1 MSEKNNRY
9 CFNLEFYD
17 QMAAIVRP
25 YQLFFYP
32 EDNSIEM
39 IDIKLKKMFLKRI
52 VFPTL
57 TIKDLFI
64 GAILNIYSRKLTVT
78 DYGDVF
84 TQKNFS
90 ESRIS
95 TFGMIKPC
103 SYMNIGK
110 IIDYIYSNG
119 EFTLSK
125 LKMTKL
131 LPSDANEF
139 YKEHQG
145 KNFFEGLTNF
155 ITSDFVV
162 GLEIVA
168 KDSINQWR
176 KLIGP
181 TDSEK
186 AKREA
191 PKSLRALFGTDGRK
205 NAVHGSDS
213 KDNANRELDLFFGP
227 QTKLRSVALLNN
239 CACLVI
245 KPHIIADG
253 HAGKIIDIL
262 LAQGFEISAMEMFY
276 LNKTTA
282 EEFFDVYK
290 GVLPEY
296 AGIIEHISSG
306 PIIALEVRQEDA
318 VNQLRALVGP
328 SDPEIAKELRP
339 NTLRAKFGID
349 RVKNALHCTDLVE
362 DGVLEV
368 QYFFE
373 LLQQDK

>member
-1 MSEKNNRY
+1 MSKIKY

-17 QMAAIVRP
+17 QMAAIIRP

-39 IDIKLKKMFLKRI
+39 FDSKLLKIFLKRVI
-52 VFPTL
+52 FPL
-57 TIKDLFI
+57 ISVNDLYI
-64 GAILNIYSRKLTVT
+64 GAIVNIYSRKLTIT
-78 DYGDVF
+78 DYGDDY
-84 TQKNFS
+84 TKNNFKDK
-90 ESRIS
+90 RVS

-110 IIDYIYSNG
+110 IIDYIYNVGNFSI
-119 EFTLSK
+119 SK
-125 LKMTKL
+125 LKMTKF

-139 YKEHQG
+139 YKEHIG

-155 ITSDFVV
+155 ITSDLVV
-162 GLEIVA
+162 GMELVQ
-168 KDSINQWR
+168 KDAIKSWR
-176 KLIGP
+176 ELIGP
-181 TDSEK
+181 TNSEK
-186 AKREA
+186 ARKEA
-191 PKSLRALFGTDGRK
+191 PKSIRALYGTDGTK

-213 KDNANRELDLFFGP
+213 IENANRELDLFFGP
-227 QTKLRSVALLNN
+227 RTKLRPVALLNN

-245 KPHIIADG
+245 KPHVIADG
-253 HAGKIIDIL
+253 NAGKIIDIL
-262 LAQGFEISAMEMFY
+262 LSQGFEISAMEMFY

-296 AGIIEHISSG
+296 AGIIDHVYSG
-306 PIIALEVRQEDA
+306 PIIAMEVRQEDA
-318 VNQLRALVGP
+318 VTQLRALVGP
-328 SDPEIAKELRP
+328 SDPEIARELRP
-339 NTLRAKFGID
+339 GTLRAQFGVD
-349 RVKNALHCTDLVE
+349 RVKNALHCTDLKE